1 MNRMDFRQDEA
12 QFLGYHGGA
21 PSVIAESGMHTALAH
36 LARQVQTESRPH
48 PEEVMERF
56 AALAPEYIRGT
67 NEAGVMLTSGKRAL
81 HFSSV
86 ATGTCPHMIDNI
98 QEELLEGPALDCT
111 TTNQTVRVDD
121 LSEDT
126 RWPRFVD
133 AVLAD
138 TPVRSMLSFQ
148 LYTHV
153 QNWGALSL
161 YSHYARGL
169 DGNAEELGLILAT
182 HAALTLEA
190 VQRTRQ
196 VRSALGSRDI
206 IGQAKGILMERY
218 EISPGAA
225 FSLLTR
231 LSRESNKPVVV
242 IAKELVETKPKSG
255 GG

>member
-1 MNRMDFRQDEA
+1 MSQTDIRRPD
-12 QFLGYHGGA
+12 
-21 PSVIAESGMHTALAH
+21 PSVMGDSAMHTPLAE
-36 LARQVQTESRPH
+36 LVRDVQTEARPH

-56 AALAPEYIRGT
+56 AGLASDHIRGVAA
-67 NEAGVMLTSGKRAL
+67 AGVILTSGKRG
-81 HFSSV
+81 FRSSAV
-86 ATGTCPHMIDNI
+86 IGSSPHVIDKI
-98 QEELLEGPALDCT
+98 QEELVEGPALDCA
-111 TTNQTVRVDD
+111 TNSQTIRVDD
-121 LSEDT
+121 LAGDT
-126 RWPRFVD
+126 RWPRFAA
-133 AVLAD
+133 AVVAE

-161 YSHYARGL
+161 YSNRCNGF
-169 DGNAEELGLILAT
+169 DGSAEGLGLILAT

-190 VQRTRQ
+190 VQRNRQ
-196 VRSALGSRDI
+196 FRSALGSRDI

-218 EISPGAA
+218 DISPGAA

-231 LSRESNKPVVV
+231 LSQESAKPVVV